1 MLGCFLYEGSSDS
14 WLFNNNLKAN
24 TELLYELAYV
34 DRNGEVLDIWMNIAS
49 IYTFDIL
56 ILKEKEVSELLQASI
71 GYNKKRVKALAK
83 KMYNSFYKK

>member
-1 MLGCFLYEGSSDS
+1 
-14 WLFNNNLKAN
+14 
-24 TELLYELAYV
+24 
-34 DRNGEVLDIWMNIAS
+34 MNIAS

-83 KMYNSFYKK
+83 NMYNSFYKK